1 MKLFVL
7 SFLILLQVN
16 FGYSSHLEM
25 LYSEVQQAERKKLPK
40 TAMKRLKVLKV
51 AALKEGESGLYIRAL
66 CKHILNKAL
75 ILGKNPK
82 DRVIILQKEISSVEA
97 EYRPVLKSILAI
109 WFWHYHDQNS
119 YKFRNRTATKGLDE
133 EDFTK
138 WDSNKLFVQVR
149 ALFEESLVDAKSL
162 KTVSI
167 DKYEGLIDFG
177 STNYIKTMY
186 EFLLVETLKFYKVA
200 FETGV
205 KSEDAFEFDVNSDA
219 FGDVDSFLN
228 YKAITTD
235 KESLVLKSIEVY
247 QELLQHF
254 KDSNET
260 PSLLDFDIQRLLY
273 IKSKCVGE
281 KIIDTF
287 EHRMNEIISEY
298 KDYPEVTMAY
308 SELAQIQYQKKDYLK
323 AMSLIN
329 EGLNLFPA
337 STGGH
342 KLYNLKQRILTKELR
357 LNIDNTVDEYNRNF
371 QVLFRNIDRL
381 YFRIVKE
388 EWKPYIEKEWGGLPD
403 YIDDKDVEKLLRK
416 TPVQE
421 WSEDIDPGK
430 KYLEQNVELDFS
442 KLRYGYY
449 RIIVSKDSSFA
460 NEAQNKVSYASF
472 WYTDTTLLVKA
483 SPTSIDGL
491 VLDSRDGKPLQG
503 IDLEVYKRGKRGRY
517 HYDRSIQSDEK
528 GNFTLT
534 GASSNYYIFAKSKE
548 TGNVIFH
555 NAVRKGYKNRRV
567 RSNSVSFYT
576 DRAIYRPG
584 QLIKF
589 KGVCLQRDPNLDN
602 YKTYAC
608 SNVKVSFKDA
618 NHQTILT
625 KTFDANEYGS
635 FSGEFTAPKSG
646 LMGSMQFQSSNP
658 HGYKSIRVEEYKR
671 PKFEISLKKPT
682 EQMKLNSI
690 VSMKGEAKTYS
701 GVALANARVKYRV
714 YRTVNY
720 PYWWR
725 YSRIAGGDTQMSHGK
740 VFSDENGK
748 FKIDFFAKPD
758 LRVKKENDPS
768 FTYRVEIDVLDDSG
782 ESHSKSESIRIGY
795 LALEAKMS
803 LQQWLPAEESIK
815 LNVSTTTLDQKG
827 VSNQG
832 TIKIYSLRQPD
843 RVHRKS
849 TRPSPSYMR
858 KENRVV
864 DLSDYKNFELAHV
877 VKTMEFN
884 TNNGSQALEFRLS
897 PGVYRAVL
905 TTKDVFGSE
914 VTAKESFLVFSKTG
928 NSFAAKIPAFYK
940 LKSTTLKVGE
950 NVEGIF
956 ASGYENASVYVAM
969 YHKQEKLSS
978 YFSYDANKHKISF
991 PVTEEL
997 KQGFTIQVVFVH
1009 ENQVYHYESFINV
1022 LREEKKLKLSFHT
1035 FKSKIRP
1042 GAKETFSI
1050 KISGLE
1056 SSETQSYE
1064 LLAGM
1069 YDASLDA
1076 FTPHNYGDFSNLFF
1090 RDNKERAYSLNLYSK
1105 QFNTW
1110 LDRFSR
1116 SSKGISHSY
1125 PSYPW
1130 EIKGSLSYLF
1140 PMPVRRMMS
1149 RSFDSFGGGM
1159 ADNEV
1164 MMEKGMAFAQ
1174 AAPAP
1179 SARMSKKSKNSIS
1192 ATSAKERDRQEAPK
1206 EKPTVKM
1213 RTNLNETAFFYPHL
1227 ISDEDGIV
1235 EFQFTA
1241 PDSLTKWKLMAMAHS
1256 KLMASGI
1263 TSQTLV
1269 TQKEL
1274 MVSPNQPRFF
1284 RQGDQLEFRSKISNL
1299 SDEGLNGDFT
1309 LQFFNAVTDEE
1320 VTESFVKSS
1329 VVRFGL
1335 EGGKSK
1341 SFSHYLNIPD
1351 VTYPVI
1357 YRVIASTDKFS
1368 DGQEGMIPVLSSKI
1382 LVRESKDLNIRGKQT
1397 KRVQFEKLLK
1407 SDESS
1412 TLKHEKL
1419 VLQVASNPAWYAI
1432 QALPVLSKYPH
1443 ESTDQVFHRYYAN
1456 SLGRKI
1462 VNSDPKIKRIFEQW
1476 KNTDALKSNLQ
1487 KSQDLNSVNLD
1498 ETPWVREAK
1507 SEEESK
1513 KRIALFFDENTMSH
1527 ELKDA
1532 MDTLR
1537 KRQGPNGLWPWFPG
1551 SKESEFIS
1559 LGIVTGLARLS
1570 KMGVK
1575 VPRSVAIKALDALD
1589 AWIYEIYQ
1597 RIVRHGHLKENN
1609 LSHLISSYLYGRSF
1623 YLDEKG
1629 ISSKNKVA
1637 INYFLDQ
1644 AEEYWPKLDSRMSEG
1659 QLALGAYRFNRPKV
1673 SEEILASLRERALHS
1688 DEMGMYFG
1696 DLDGSYYWYRAPIE
1710 SQTIM
1715 IELFSELGNNP
1726 QEVEDLK
1733 VWLLKQ
1739 KQTQDWTTNR
1749 ATADAVYALLLE
1761 GDDLL
1766 ASDEIVRVKLGDEWV
1781 NPKQVEA
1788 GTGFYEVRF
1797 DSSSIDASKG
1807 AIEMVKA
1814 DKGVAWGGLHWQYF
1828 EEISKITP
1836 HGGPLSIQKNLF
1848 VEKMGKKG
1856 KFIVPFEK
1864 EEIKLGDT
1872 LVVRIQISSD
1882 RDLEFVHMKD
1892 MRASGT
1898 EPVDVLSTYR
1908 YQDGLGYY
1916 QSTKDLASH
1925 FYFDYL
1931 YKGTY
1936 VFEYRLKVYNNGQY
1950 ESGMAEIECLYA
1962 PEFRAHSKSY
1972 IISTN

>member
-1 MKLFVL
+1 MV
-7 SFLILLQVN
+7 QVN
-16 FGYSSHLEM
+16 FGYSSHLNE
-25 LYSEVQQAERKKLPK
+25 LYSRVQQAESKKLPK
-40 TAMKRLKVLKV
+40 TAMKHLEELKEE
-51 AALKEGESGLYIRAL
+51 ALKEGESGLYIRAL

-82 DRVIILQKEISSVEA
+82 DRVIILQKEITDA
-97 EYRPVLKSILAI
+97 EDIYRPVLKSILAI

-119 YKFRNRTATKGLDE
+119 YKFSGRTATKGLDE

-149 ALFEESLVDAKSL
+149 KLFEDSLVDSASL

-167 DKYEGLIDFG
+167 HKYKGLIDYG
-177 STNYIKTMY
+177 STNYIQTMY

-200 FETGV
+200 YETGV
-205 KSEDAFEFDVNSDA
+205 KSEDAYEFESNSDA
-219 FGDVDSFLN
+219 FGSLSSFLN
-228 YKAITTD
+228 YKANTTD
-235 KESLVLKSIEVY
+235 HESLTLKSINLY
-247 QELLQHF
+247 QELLRHF
-254 KDSNET
+254 QQTNNISAMI
-260 PSLLDFDIQRLLY
+260 DFEIQRLNY
-273 IKSKCVGE
+273 VRSKCVGE
-281 KIIDTF
+281 KIDEVF
-287 EHRMNEIISEY
+287 ENRLLEISKNY
-298 KDYPEVTMAY
+298 TDYSEVTLAFY
-308 SELAQIQYQKKDYLK
+308 ELAKLTYDKKDYVT
-323 AMSLIN
+323 AMKFVSQ
-329 EGLNLFPA
+329 GLNLFPE

-342 KLYNLKQRILTKELR
+342 KLYNLKQQILAKEFR
-357 LNIDNTVDEYNRNF
+357 LNIDSTVDQFNRNF
-371 QVLFRNIDRL
+371 QVQYRNIDRL
-381 YFRIVKE
+381 HFRIVE
-388 EWKPYIEKEWGGLPD
+388 DQWKPYIEKEWGGLPD
-403 YIDDKDVEKLLRK
+403 YIDDKDVKRLLQK
-416 TPVQE
+416 PAVKE
-421 WSEDIDPGK
+421 WSVDLDPGSE
-430 KYLEQNVELDFS
+430 YLEQDVELAFAELD
-442 KLRYGYY
+442 YGYY
-449 RIIVSKDSSFA
+449 RILVSMDSGFA
-460 NEAQNKVSYASF
+460 NQENNKVLYAAF
-472 WYTDTTLLVKA
+472 WYTDTTLMIKSGA
-483 SPTSIDGL
+483 TSIDGL
-491 VLDSRDGKPLQG
+491 VLDSRDGKPLKN
-503 IDLEVYKRGKRGRY
+503 IDLEVYRRGNRGHYR
-517 HYDRSIQSDEK
+517 YDRSLQTNEK
-528 GNFTLT
+528 GHFELT
-534 GASSNYYIFAKSKE
+534 NPNSSYYIYAKSKQ

-555 NAVRKGYKNRRV
+555 NNVRKGYKNRRH
-567 RSNSVSFYT
+567 RSQSISFYT

-589 KGVCLQRDPNLDN
+589 KGICLQRDPNLD
-602 YKTYAC
+602 TYETYTC

-618 NHQTILT
+618 NYQTIIT
-625 KTFDANEYGS
+625 KSFDANEFGS

-646 LMGSMQFQSSNP
+646 LMGAMRIQSSSP
-658 HGYKSIRVEEYKR
+658 GGSKSIRVEEYKR
-671 PKFEISLKKPT
+671 PKFEITLNKPS
-682 EQMKLNSI
+682 EQMKLDS
-690 VSMKGEAKTYS
+690 VVTMKGSAKTFS
-701 GVALANARVKYRV
+701 GVPLNNAKVKYRV

-725 YSRIAGGDTQMSHGK
+725 YARVNSGSTQMSHGK
-740 VFSDENGK
+740 VLSDENGD
-748 FKIDFFAKPD
+748 FKIDFYAKPD
-758 LRVKKENDPS
+758 LSVARDSDPS

-782 ESHSKSESIRIGY
+782 ESHTKSESIRIGY
-795 LALEAKMS
+795 LALEAR
-803 LQQWLPAEESIK
+803 LQLGDWLPAEDKIKMSI
-815 LNVSTTTLDQKG
+815 STTTLDQKG

-832 TIKIYSLRQPD
+832 KVYIYSLKQPD
-843 RVHRKS
+843 KVHRKPS
-849 TRPSPSYMR
+849 RPNTRHLKKDESS
-858 KENRVV
+858 K
-864 DLSDYKNFELAHV
+864 DLSDYNNFELDQIV
-877 VKTMEFN
+877 LTLDFS
-884 TNNGSQALEFRLS
+884 TTDGQQSLDFRLS

-905 TTKDVFGSE
+905 KTKDVFGGE
-914 VTAKESFLVFSKTG
+914 VTAKESFLVFSQSA
-928 NSFAAKIPAFYK
+928 NSFAAKVPAFYK

-950 NVEGIF
+950 NLEGVF
-956 ASGYENASVYVAM
+956 ASGYDNASIYVAI
-969 YHKQEKLSS
+969 YHKQERLSS
-978 YFSYDANKHKISF
+978 YFSYDSNKHKISF
-991 PVTEEL
+991 PVTDQL
-997 KQGFTIQVVFVH
+997 KQGFSVHVIFVH
-1009 ENQVYHYESFINV
+1009 ENQIYHHENYINV
-1022 LREEKKLKLSFHT
+1022 TREEKKLDLSFHT

-1042 GAKETFSI
+1042 GAQETFSI
-1050 KISGLE
+1050 KIKGLE
-1056 SSETQSYE
+1056 PSDTGAYE
-1064 LLAGM
+1064 LLASM

-1076 FTPHNYGDFSNLFF
+1076 FTPHGYSDFSNMFYK
-1090 RDNKERAYSLNLYSK
+1090 DQMERAYSLNLYTK

-1110 LDRFSR
+1110 INRISR
-1116 SSKGISHSY
+1116 SHKSVTHTY

-1130 EIKGSLSYLF
+1130 EIKSSFSYLF
-1140 PMPVRRMMS
+1140 PRILHRKMS
-1149 RSFDSFGGGM
+1149 RSFDSFGGAMHEKSSVMGLNM
-1159 ADNEV
+1159 EV
-1164 MMEKGMAFAQ
+1164 ASAM
-1174 AAPAP
+1174 PAP
-1179 SARMSKKSKNSIS
+1179 SGKMAKKSMSRKTTGAAVESIGEQ
-1192 ATSAKERDRQEAPK
+1192 ARQEAPQDQDA
-1206 EKPTVKM
+1206 PKM

-1227 ISDEDGIV
+1227 ISDDQGIV

-1256 KLMASGI
+1256 KLMASGVS
-1263 TSQTLV
+1263 TQTLV

-1274 MVSPNQPRFF
+1274 MVEPNQPRFF

-1299 SDEGLNGDFT
+1299 SESDLGGDFS
-1309 LQFFNAVTDEE
+1309 LRFFNALNDEE
-1320 VTESFVKSS
+1320 VTSSFVKESR
-1329 VVRFGL
+1329 VAFKL
-1335 EGGKSK
+1335 NAKQSK
-1341 SFSHYLNIPD
+1341 SFSHFLNIPD

-1357 YRVIASTDKFS
+1357 YRVVASTDKFS

-1382 LVRESKDLNIRGKQT
+1382 LVRESKDLNIRGIQT
-1397 KRVQFEKLLK
+1397 KKVNFDKLLK
-1407 SDESS
+1407 SDDSS
-1412 TLKHEKL
+1412 TLSHEKL
-1419 VLQVASNPAWYAI
+1419 VLQIASNPAWYAI

-1462 VNSDPKIKRIFEQW
+1462 VNSDPKIERIFEQW

-1513 KRIALFFDENTMSH
+1513 KRIALFFDKNTMDH
-1527 ELKDA
+1527 ELNDA

-1551 SKESEFIS
+1551 AKESEFIS
-1559 LGIVTGLARLS
+1559 LGIVTGLARLD

-1589 AWIYEIYQ
+1589 AWIYEIY
-1597 RIVRHGHLKENN
+1597 RDIVRLGNLKENN

-1623 YLDEKG
+1623 YLSEKS
-1629 ISSKNKVA
+1629 IDAKYQPA
-1637 INYFLDQ
+1637 IDYYLDQ
-1644 AEEYWPKLDSRMSEG
+1644 AQEYWPKLDSRMSEG
-1659 QLALGAYRFNRPKV
+1659 QLALGTYRFNRPKV

-1696 DLDGSYYWYRAPIE
+1696 DLDASYYWYRAPIE

-1715 IELFSELGNNP
+1715 IELFSELGHNP

-1766 ASDEIVRVKLGDEWV
+1766 ASDEIVQVKLGDEWV
-1781 NPKQVEA
+1781 KPKTVEA

-1797 DSSSIDASKG
+1797 EPSSIDASLG
-1807 AIEMVKA
+1807 AIEMVKS

-1856 KFIVPFEK
+1856 KFIVPIEK
-1864 EEIKLGDT
+1864 EDIKLGDT

-1882 RDLEFVHMKD
+1882 RDLEFVHLKD

-1898 EPVDVLSTYR
+1898 EPVDVLSTYK

-1972 IISTN
+1972 KISTN